1 MREQKEWGSGGRKL
15 QCVCVWKE
23 KEWGLRVNMH
33 HCSRLI
39 FHQTVGS
46 VQRPATGHYSVP
58 HGGGRGGRGVEVQEI
73 CSSRVEEER
82 ERVEGRCEAAGKGGG
97 MNVKEFAKRKR
108 VFPLLEN
115 EMGDRRKKISGEIER
130 GRGE

>member
-1 MREQKEWGSGGRKL
+1 MWGRKL

-46 VQRPATGHYSVP
+46 VQRLPPPLDTTVCHTG
-58 HGGGRGGRGVEVQEI
+58 GGGRGGRGVEVQEI
-73 CSSRVEEER
+73 CSSRVEEEK